1 MTFGQSSRAF
11 TRALTARDNPLNNN
25 NLQGR
30 SIMPEPIAADYIVV
44 GAGSAGCVLAN
55 RLTADGKT
63 TVLLLEAGGDD
74 RPTRNPGQFMS
85 NLMIHVPVG
94 YSQTLK
100 DPKVNW
106 LYPTEPDP
114 GTGGRVHVWPRGK
127 VLGGSSSINGL
138 LYIRG
143 QHADYDNWRQLGCEG
158 WGWEDVKPY
167 FLRAEHQERAGLGEL
182 HAAGGP
188 LNVSD
193 VSQTHE
199 VSDDVIEAVVEAGVP
214 RNPDVNGEDQEGVAY
229 YQLTVKNGQ
238 RCSAAVAYLHPVM
251 GRSNLRVETNALVS
265 RVVFEAKRAV
275 GVEFTKDGQKRVA
288 KAAREVILA
297 GGAINSPQLLQ
308 LSGVG
313 PGALLRQHGIEV
325 VADLAGV
332 GENLQDHYVIA
343 TTYRLKAGTISVNEL
358 TKGTRFVGETLK
370 YLFQRKGLLSL
381 SAAHIAV
388 FCKSRPELS
397 GPDIQFHI
405 LPATMDTEKL
415 LNEQKMELEG
425 EPGLTIAPCQL
436 RPESRGT
443 IRIKSPDASVYPA
456 IAPNYLSDP
465 LDQEVVVAALKWGR
479 KFAAQPSLAKWID
492 HEMLPGPDVQTDDAL
507 LAFARMAG
515 TTIYH
520 PVGACQMGHGP
531 NAVVDPQLKVRG
543 IEGLRVVDASVMPRL
558 VSGNTNAPTIM
569 IAEKAADMILG
580 KALAGALAA

>member
-1 MTFGQSSRAF
+1 MG
-11 TRALTARDNPLNNN
+11 
-25 NLQGR
+25 
-30 SIMPEPIAADYIVV
+30 EPILADYIIV

-55 RLTADGKT
+55 RLSADGRFK
-63 TVLLLEAGGDD
+63 VLLLEAGGDD
-74 RPTRNPGQFMS
+74 RPTKNPGQFMS

-114 GTGGRVHVWPRGK
+114 GTGGRSHVWPRGK

-143 QHADYDNWRQLGCEG
+143 QHADYDGWRQLGCEG
-158 WGWEDVKPY
+158 WGWDDVKPY
-167 FLRAEHQERAGLGEL
+167 FLRAENQERPGLDAW
-182 HAAGGP
+182 HASGGP

-193 VSQTHE
+193 VTQKHE
-199 VSDDVIEAVVEAGVP
+199 VSDAVIDACVQAGIP
-214 RNPDVNGEDQEGVAY
+214 RNDDVNGEAQEGVSY

-238 RCSAAVAYLHPVM
+238 RCSAAVAYLHPAM
-251 GRSNLRVETNALVS
+251 DRPNLRVETEALAA
-265 RVVFEAKRAV
+265 RVLFEGKRAS
-275 GVEFTKDGQKRVA
+275 GVEYSQGGETKIA

-313 PGALLRQHGIEV
+313 PADLLKQHGIEV
-325 VADLAGV
+325 VADLPGV
-332 GENLQDHYVIA
+332 GENLQDHYVI
-343 TTYRLKAGTISVNEL
+343 TTTFRLKAGTVSVNEL
-358 TKGTRFVGETLK
+358 TKGTRFLGETLK
-370 YLFQRKGLLSL
+370 YLFQRKGLLTL

-388 FCKSRPELS
+388 FCKSRPDLS

-405 LPATMDTEKL
+405 LPATMDTQKL
-415 LNEQKMELEG
+415 LEEQKMELEG
-425 EPGLTIAPCQL
+425 QPGLTIAPCQV

-443 IRIKSPDASVYPA
+443 IRIKSADATVYPA

-465 LDQEVVVAALKWGR
+465 IDQQVAVASLHWAR
-479 KFAAQPSLAKWID
+479 KIAAQPALTGWID
-492 HEMLPGPDVQTDDAL
+492 HEMMPGPDFTTDEAL
-507 LAFARMAG
+507 LGYARMAG
-515 TTIYH
+515 STIYH
-520 PVGACQMGHGP
+520 PVGTCQMGRNP
-531 NAVVDPQLKVRG
+531 TAVVDPQLRVHG
-543 IEGLRVVDASVMPRL
+543 LTGLRVVDASVMPRL

-580 KALAGALAA
+580 KAPASALAA

>member
-1 MTFGQSSRAF
+1 MG
-11 TRALTARDNPLNNN
+11 
-25 NLQGR
+25 
-30 SIMPEPIAADYIVV
+30 EPISADYIIV

-55 RLTADGKT
+55 RLSADGATK
-63 TVLLLEAGGDD
+63 VLLLEAGGDD
-74 RPTRNPGQFMS
+74 RPTKNPSQFMS

-114 GTGGRVHVWPRGK
+114 GTGGRSHVWPRGK

-143 QHADYDNWRQLGCEG
+143 QHADYDGWRQLGCEG
-158 WGWEDVKPY
+158 WGWDDVRPY
-167 FLRAEHQERAGLGEL
+167 FLRAENQERAGSEAW
-182 HAAGGP
+182 HATGGP

-193 VSQTHE
+193 VTQRHE
-199 VSDDVIEAVVEAGVP
+199 VSDDVIEACVQAGIP
-214 RNPDVNGEDQEGVAY
+214 RNDDVNGETQEGVAY

-251 GRSNLRVETNALVS
+251 ERPNLRVETEALTT
-265 RVVFEAKRAV
+265 RVLFEGKRAV
-275 GVEFTKDGQKRVA
+275 GVEYRQGGETKTA
-288 KAAREVILA
+288 KAAAEVILA

-313 PGALLRQHGIEV
+313 PAALLRGHGIEV
-325 VADLAGV
+325 LADLPGV
-332 GENLQDHYVIA
+332 GENLQDHYVI
-343 TTYRLKAGTISVNEL
+343 TTTFRLQAGTVSVNEL
-358 TKGTRFVGETLK
+358 TKGTRFLGETLK
-370 YLFQRKGLLSL
+370 YIFQRKGLLTL

-388 FCKSRPELS
+388 FCKSRPDLA

-405 LPATMDTEKL
+405 LPATMDTQKL
-415 LNEQKMELEG
+415 LEEQKMELEG
-425 EPGLTIAPCQL
+425 QPGLTIAPCQV

-443 IRIKSPDASVYPA
+443 IRIKSADPAAYPA

-465 LDQEVVVAALKWGR
+465 LDQEVAVASLHWAR
-479 KFAAQPSLAKWID
+479 KIAAQPALAKWID
-492 HEMLPGPDVQTDDAL
+492 HEMMPGPDFTTDAEL
-507 LAFARMAG
+507 LGFARMAG
-515 TTIYH
+515 STIYH
-520 PVGACQMGHGP
+520 PVGTCQMGHGP
-531 NAVVDPQLKVRG
+531 AAVVDPQLRVHG
-543 IEGLRVVDASVMPRL
+543 VEGLRVVDASVMPRL

-580 KALAGALAA
+580 KAPANALAA